1 MKIITCLL
9 LSTAILF
16 AQEPKENLNPT
27 ICKVCGSKLLEN
39 ELWFYCNQGHV
50 SVPKKVIKEYTLTNP
65 SKSLV
70 VDGTLRPVWNFH
82 QPKDPFKAGV
92 LSFFM
97 PSGGHIY
104 NEEFSKAA
112 LYLFA
117 VPILYI
123 SGSLVESN
131 NLEKEND
138 EGTLLGIAMQLSAL
152 FFHFYNVYDAVMS
165 SHRINK
171 EYLDL
176 YVKENQNDYP
186 PPKGFK

>member
-16 AQEPKENLNPT
+16 AQELKENLNPT

-138 EGTLLGIAMQLSAL
+138 EGTQLGIAIQLSAL
-152 FFHFYNVYDAVMS
+152 FFSF
-165 SHRINK
+165 
-171 EYLDL
+171 L
-176 YVKENQNDYP
+176 
-186 PPKGFK
+186 

>member
-16 AQEPKENLNPT
+16 AQELKENLNPT

-50 SVPKKVIKEYTLTNP
+50 SVPKKVIKEYTVTNP
-65 SKSLV
+65 RKSLV

-176 YVKENQNDYP
+176 YVKENQND
-186 PPKGFK
+186 

>member
-97 PSGGHIY
+97 PSGGHFY
-104 NEEFSKAA
+104 NEQYSKGWGYLFGVPL
-112 LYLFA
+112 LYLA
-117 VPILYI
+117 
-123 SGSLVESN
+123 GSLIAEN
-131 NLEKEND
+131 NLDKD
-138 EGTLLGIAMQLSAL
+138 DDDGIAAGVLIQFSAL
-152 FFHFYNVYDAVMS
+152 ILHFYNVYDAVIS
-165 SHRINK
+165 SNNINK
-171 EYLDL
+171 DYLYKYLEEEKRLKQQD
-176 YVKENQNDYP
+176 
-186 PPKGFK
+186 